1 MNKRVPNQLL
11 LRDVVEADLP
21 LFFGHQLDREANYM
35 AAFTAQDPTDRDAI
49 IARWKKALTD
59 PTIIF
64 KTIVAEGEVV
74 GSVLSYEEAGQPQV
88 SYWLGKEHWGRGIAT
103 QALTEFLQSNN
114 QTRPI
119 YARAAQDN
127 ARSLRVLEKCGFT
140 INGEDK
146 GFANA
151 RGTEIP
157 EYTLILPASQ

>member
-1 MNKRVPNQLL
+1 MNTHVPNQLL

-64 KTIVAEGEVV
+64 KTIVAGGEVV
-74 GSVLSYEEAGQPQV
+74 GSVLSYEEDGQPQV

-103 QALTEFLQSNN
+103 RALTEFLQSNN

-119 YARAAQDN
+119 YARVAQDN
-127 ARSLRVLEKCGFT
+127 LRSLRVLEKCGFT
-140 INGEDK
+140 INGESK
-146 GFANA
+146 GFAHA
-151 RGTEIP
+151 RGTEVP
-157 EYTLILPASQ
+157 EYTLILPAS